1 VNAVETRIDANPKSS
16 SQEHIVDRAMAD
28 GHEGGMSGAS
38 SELDRKGISKTV
50 EFEFV
55 VESNSAGR

>member
-28 GHEGGMSGAS
+28 GGEGGTSGTS
-38 SELDRKGISKTV
+38 SEIERKGISKTV
-50 EFEFV
+50 EFEFT
-55 VESNSAGR
+55 VESASSIR